1 MGNILGILRTYDNIT
16 SKQIKIYKFLRVYR
30 ILRLGI
36 IIPLLITLFV
46 AFLKTYNGKARLL

>member
-16 SKQIKIYKFLRVYR
+16 SKQIKIYRFLRVYQ
-30 ILRLGI
+30 IVRLGI